1 MSQASPT
8 VSPMRWSS
16 PWCVGA
22 KALAASEVPVT
33 AAAASDHAARRL
45 VVDLS
50 SRVRSARPPN
60 RGTAA
65 SAA

>member
-1 MSQASPT
+1 MSQPSPT

-22 KALAASEVPVT
+22 RALAASEVPVT
-33 AAAASDHAARRL
+33 AASANDHAAARR
-45 VVDLS
+45 VADPS
-50 SRVRSARPPN
+50 SSVRSARPPKK
-60 RGTAA
+60 GMAA